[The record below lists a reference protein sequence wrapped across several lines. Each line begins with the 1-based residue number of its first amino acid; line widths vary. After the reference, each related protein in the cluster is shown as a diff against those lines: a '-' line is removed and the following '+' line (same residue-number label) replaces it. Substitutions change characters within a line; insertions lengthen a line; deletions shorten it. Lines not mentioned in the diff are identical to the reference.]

1 MNRLPVAL
9 ALALLTSACATT
21 TPAPA
26 PAVAPKAKS
35 AEAQA
40 LYDQVSRLDT
50 EMFNAYNAH
59 DAATMRGYFAEDL
72 EFYHDTGG
80 LLTLDVAMNG
90 LKSVF
95 AQSPDI
101 RRDLILGS
109 MEVYPIRGYG
119 AIEVASHRFCHKED
133 GADVCGTFK
142 FTHVW
147 RNKDGKWQVTR
158 AVSYDH

>member
-1 MNRLPVAL
+1 MNRLLVAL

-21 TPAPA
+21 TPIPQAR
-26 PAVAPKAKS
+26 S
-35 AEAQA
+35 AESQA
-40 LYDQVSRLDT
+40 LYDQVARLDT

-59 DAATMRGYFAEDL
+59 DAKTMRGYFAEDL

-90 LKSVF
+90 LMSVF
-95 AQSPDI
+95 AQSPDM
-101 RRDLILGS
+101 RRDLVPGS
-109 MEVYPIRGYG
+109 LEVYPIRGYG
-119 AIEVASHRFCHKED
+119 AIQVASHRFCHKEN

-147 RNKDGKWQVTR
+147 RNKDGKWQITR